1 MIKKK
6 MNNLELSFN
15 IVYHG
20 TKWEKK
26 YINTNFNYLKG
37 GPQKKKITR
46 PLAYQ
51 IFYYKTKKN
60 YMPTTS

>member
-1 MIKKK
+1 MLKKK

-37 GPQKKKITR
+37 GPQKK
-46 PLAYQ
+46 
-51 IFYYKTKKN
+51 N
-60 YMPTTS
+60 YLPFSISNFLL

>member
-1 MIKKK
+1 MLKKK

-20 TKWEKK
+20 TKWGKK

-37 GPQKKKITR
+37 GPQKKKL
-46 PLAYQ
+46 LAL
-51 IFYYKTKKN
+51 
-60 YMPTTS
+60 